1 MQTGILQYNSQ
12 NKSYRKTLDNL
23 EKNYKSTQPR
33 VVISHVVAPKQQN
46 KTMQLESERHLKN
59 MFLVDYKNKEI
70 DELKEQP
77 EDEDC
82 NDEDYNNNPENFMEE
97 QLKQAAKHFTS
108 KDQLLPFIP
117 ATPHTEPEEIE
128 PFSDDEE
135 VFNAI
140 GLDPNIDYEKFL
152 DPFLGDIP
160 R

>member
-70 DELKEQP
+70 DELKE
-77 EDEDC
+77 
-82 NDEDYNNNPENFMEE
+82 
-97 QLKQAAKHFTS
+97 
-108 KDQLLPFIP
+108 
-117 ATPHTEPEEIE
+117 
-128 PFSDDEE
+128 
-135 VFNAI
+135 
-140 GLDPNIDYEKFL
+140 
-152 DPFLGDIP
+152 
-160 R
+160 